1 MGSVREKVFPFT
13 AIIGQ
18 EEMKRS
24 LILNVI
30 NPKIGGVLIFGE
42 KGTAKSTA
50 VRALADLLP
59 ELEKVKGC
67 RFNCDPYDEK
77 DLCSE
82 CSEKLKKN
90 GYLERE
96 TMKMKVVDLPVSATE
111 DRVVGSLDIESA
123 IKEGKKYFEH
133 GILGDANR
141 GILYVD
147 EINLLDD
154 HIVDLLLDSAAMG
167 VNTVEREG
175 ISFSHPS
182 NFILTGTMNPEE
194 GDLRPQLL
202 DRFGLSVDI
211 KGLTNVEDRLNILKL
226 REEFDRNPDDFL
238 KGYEDR
244 QRELSKKIVSARE
257 NLKNVKISDEL
268 MRKIVKIAIK
278 LETDGHRG
286 DLTLMRASLANA
298 AFKGHKEVLPED
310 ILETVKSVFLH
321 RMASL
326 LFENAKNINMD
337 AIEEII
343 REE

>member
-1 MGSVREKVFPFT
+1 
-13 AIIGQ
+13 
-18 EEMKRS
+18 
-24 LILNVI
+24 
-30 NPKIGGVLIFGE
+30 
-42 KGTAKSTA
+42 
-50 VRALADLLP
+50 
-59 ELEKVKGC
+59 
-67 RFNCDPYDEK
+67 
-77 DLCSE
+77 
-82 CSEKLKKN
+82 
-90 GYLERE
+90 
-96 TMKMKVVDLPVSATE
+96 MKMKVVDLPVSATE

-141 GILYVD
+141 GILYID

-211 KGLTNVEDRLNILKL
+211 KGLTNVEDRLDILKL
-226 REEFDRNPDDFL
+226 REEFDRNPDGFL
-238 KGYEDR
+238 KKYENR
-244 QRELSKKIVSARE
+244 QRELSKKIVNARE

-310 ILETVKSVFLH
+310 IMETVKSVFLH

-326 LFENAKNINMD
+326 PFENAKNINMD
-337 AIEEII
+337 IIEEII